1 MTRAQHQAG
10 FSLIEVMMAM
20 VVLAFGILG
29 VMAAFRWSDDG
40 VRQGE
45 AGTRA
50 LALAESRVE
59 AKRAAPWAALLT
71 DDVNGDGQPE
81 IAMRDDG
88 QFPDRQ
94 ADDGR
99 YTAATERDGI
109 VLQWT
114 VQPDRA
120 GPVRTWGSVSI
131 TATARYRVGQGQWRD
146 ITVGTLRANPR
157 YVGLR

>member
-1 MTRAQHQAG
+1 MMRARQQTG

-29 VMAAFRWSDDG
+29 VMAAFRWSNDG

-50 LALAESRVE
+50 LALAESRIE
-59 AKRAAPWAALLT
+59 AKRATPWAALLT
-71 DDVNGDGQPE
+71 DDVDGDGQPE
-81 IAMRDDG
+81 ITMRDDG
-88 QFPDRQ
+88 RFPDAQ
-94 ADDGR
+94 AGDGR
-99 YTAATERDGI
+99 YTAATDRDGI
-109 VLQWT
+109 ALQWT

-120 GPVRTWGSVSI
+120 GPVRTWGSVSM
-131 TATARYRVGQGQWRD
+131 TATARYRVGQGQWRN